1 VSLLS
6 TIGLLAQQPASPKPY
21 TSWIDYGGSPDSM
34 QYSALTQITKA
45 NVGQLQQ
52 AWFFPVPDRKGNFGF
67 NPIVVD
73 GVMYVLGPANAIVAL
88 DAASGKVIWTH
99 PVEGPSPGNRG
110 INYWESKDRSDRR
123 LIFGAAGFLYEINAR
138 TGAAIATFG
147 TGGRVNM
154 REGPERALGGPSG
167 TAGRIFENLFLTG
180 STTGESYGSPPGDL
194 RAFDVITGKLVWT
207 FHTIPHPGEFG
218 DDTWPKGAWEWA
230 GGANT
235 WGEISVDTKRGI
247 VYFPTGSPTHD
258 SFGGD
263 RKGANLFA
271 NCLLALDART
281 GKRLWHFQAVHHDIW
296 DYDLTTAPKLLTIR
310 DPARP
315 GQTIDVVAQATKF
328 GVLYVFDRV
337 TGKPI
342 WPIEERA
349 VPKSDVPGEAAWPT
363 QPFPTHPAPYARLKF
378 GVEDLNPYL
387 DEAERARLKVIV
399 QNARNE
405 GIFTPQTVTRDQ
417 ISVPGEFGG
426 SNWGGAAGDPQTG
439 WLYVRTSDQPA
450 LHRLRE
456 PSAAGT
462 EEGTPA
468 QRGRALFAQHCETC
482 HGQPEPPGIRSMDR
496 AIVIDLKALGREP
509 IKGTVRNGLGQ
520 MPAFPATKMSDAQV
534 DALLTYLADPTA
546 GAAGAQGPPRLTL
559 RPIEGITRYTGPLG
573 TLFRAA
579 NGLAAFRPP
588 WSELVAYDLNDG
600 TIKWRAPF
608 GTVRALA
615 AKGIKDT
622 GSPERNHRN
631 GMVVTAGGLIFAG
644 TWGDTTVRA
653 YDKETGAV
661 LWERELEANPEG
673 LAAVYEAG
681 GRQYVVFCASGSATA
696 PEGNIA
702 FVPGK
707 PEAQGYYVFALPSP

>member
-1 VSLLS
+1 
-6 TIGLLAQQPASPKPY
+6 
-21 TSWIDYGGSPDSM
+21 
-34 QYSALTQITKA
+34 
-45 NVGQLQQ
+45 
-52 AWFFPVPDRKGNFGF
+52 
-67 NPIVVD
+67 
-73 GVMYVLGPANAIVAL
+73 
-88 DAASGKVIWTH
+88 
-99 PVEGPSPGNRG
+99 
-110 INYWESKDRSDRR
+110 
-123 LIFGAAGFLYEINAR
+123 
-138 TGAAIATFG
+138 
-147 TGGRVNM
+147 
-154 REGPERALGGPSG
+154 
-167 TAGRIFENLFLTG
+167 LFLTG
-180 STTGESYGSPPGDL
+180 AATGETYGSPPGDL

-218 DDTWPKGAWEWA
+218 DDTWPKGAWEGA

-235 WGEISVDTKRGI
+235 GGEISVDTKRGI

-271 NCLLALDART
+271 NCLLALDPRT
-281 GKRLWHFQAVHHDIW
+281 GKRFGHFQAAPPTIW

-315 GQTIDVVAQATKF
+315 GQMIDVVAQATKF

-462 EEGTPA
+462 GEGTPA
-468 QRGRALFAQHCETC
+468 QRGRALFTQRCETC
-482 HGQPEPPGIRSMDR
+482 HGQPEPQGIRSMDR
-496 AIVIDLKALGREP
+496 
-509 IKGTVRNGLGQ
+509 
-520 MPAFPATKMSDAQV
+520 
-534 DALLTYLADPTA
+534 
-546 GAAGAQGPPRLTL
+546 
-559 RPIEGITRYTGPLG
+559 
-573 TLFRAA
+573 
-579 NGLAAFRPP
+579 
-588 WSELVAYDLNDG
+588 
-600 TIKWRAPF
+600 
-608 GTVRALA
+608 
-615 AKGIKDT
+615 
-622 GSPERNHRN
+622 
-631 GMVVTAGGLIFAG
+631 
-644 TWGDTTVRA
+644 
-653 YDKETGAV
+653 
-661 LWERELEANPEG
+661 
-673 LAAVYEAG
+673 
-681 GRQYVVFCASGSATA
+681 
-696 PEGNIA
+696 
-702 FVPGK
+702 
-707 PEAQGYYVFALPSP
+707 